1 MEQEKINV
9 NCVIGIDPG
18 AAGGLAVHIPC
29 YDGRITRET
38 HVAKMPKDVRDLAD
52 FFAYYKENYKPI
64 VFLEKL
70 SVRPDDV
77 AVEGGKPNMGKIYR
91 VQKMMANFEH
101 LKALIETAGIPYVQC
116 HPMTW
121 QSKLKL
127 RTIGGVKEAKADRK
141 RRYQQVAGQLY
152 PEIKVTLWNADALLI
167 MHFGIYALANEQKW
181 VKEQLPEREYQ
192 KLF

>member
-18 AAGGLAVHIPC
+18 SAGGLAVHIPC
-29 YDGRITRET
+29 FDGRITRET

-77 AVEGGKPNMGKIYR
+77 AVDGGKPNMGKIYR

-101 LKALIETAGIPYVQC
+101 LKAKP
-116 HPMTW
+116 
-121 QSKLKL
+121 
-127 RTIGGVKEAKADRK
+127 DRK
-141 RRYQQVAGQLY
+141 RRYQYVAGQLY

-167 MHFGIYALANEQKW
+167 MHFGLYALANEQKW